1 MRLTTDNQTI
11 ECKTSDSQ
19 WPPGQT
25 QGKQCTGRAS
35 WLEINGRW
43 HRWEGTGS
51 QLVEALELAE
61 VSALAEWIECYAK
74 DLVEFQEEGNHAN

>member
-1 MRLTTDNQTI
+1 MRLTTDNHAI
-11 ECKTSDSQ
+11 KCKTSDSQ

-35 WLEINGRW
+35 WLKINGRW

-61 VSALAEWIECYAK
+61 VSALAEWIDCYA
-74 DLVEFQEEGNHAN
+74 DNLVEFQEEGF

>member
-1 MRLTTDNQTI
+1 MRLTTDNQAI

-25 QGKQCTGRAS
+25 QGKQCTGLAS
-35 WLEINGRW
+35 R
-43 HRWEGTGS
+43 EGTGS

-61 VSALAEWIECYAK
+61 VSALAEWIDCYAD
-74 DLVEFQEEGNHAN
+74 DLVEFQEEGFFEYA